1 MLSGSVS
8 PTGVDEK
15 VAVKIQFPD
24 IAKSIDSDLGY
35 LKVLLTAGKLLPRG
49 LFLDKT
55 IKVRRNRKY
64 IYASHVS
71 NFVKVMK
78 GELADECDYTLEA
91 SAAQF
96 FSSPSGL
103 GNDPRFRVPW
113 VWEGS
118 TKQVLI
124 MQFMDG
130 MSVGGNVVDVLSQD
144 TRNEV
149 QNSFRCPT

>member
-1 MLSGSVS
+1 MTRLSRSVEIE
-8 PTGVDEK
+8 EK
-15 VAVKIQFPD
+15 KNF
-24 IAKSIDSDLGY
+24 
-35 LKVLLTAGKLLPRG
+35 
-49 LFLDKT
+49 
-55 IKVRRNRKY
+55 
-64 IYASHVS
+64 ASHVS
-71 NFVKVMK
+71 KFVKVMK

-130 MSVGGNVVDVLSQD
+130 MSVGGNVVDILSQD

-149 QNSFRCPT
+149 QSLFSFPYLISVD